1 MRTYIKGYGY
11 PLLVSIV
18 VVLIFVT
25 PVLPLTIDEAIEMA
39 KRNSPFYRAASLKIG
54 ASEALY
60 RATLSPYLPS
70 LELSTLQSRHYTSGI
85 DYNIRNYEIKLS
97 YTLFDGGIRRNEREI
112 AFLNLDIDKEELR
125 KTLLDLQYQVKTAF
139 YKAIASREILE
150 LRRVQ
155 LKDAEKDHEVA
166 EGRYRFGVARLSDVL
181 QASVR
186 LEQARY
192 NLVQAEGDLKKAIS
206 ELNSLIGRD
215 LDSSYDLEGVL
226 VGEIEVPD
234 KDLLFE
240 SGLKGPEVTQAER
253 ALKIA
258 EKNRSKGYS
267 PFLPSIFISASYAK
281 TEGGVFLFSF
291 PEEKRVDLSATWNIF
306 ELGKYFRL
314 KASEKEVD
322 VSAERLREIKRQT
335 MLNIYRIR
343 EDLLTSMGKIKVA
356 EEQLKQA
363 LYNYEQAFGEY
374 KVGKAD
380 ILSLVQAESQLASA
394 REQLINSKLSVMLSK
409 ALLEKMVALDKLED
423 PGKRPD

>member
-1 MRTYIKGYGY
+1 MRTYIKGYGFSLLILIIIILLFAT
-11 PLLVSIV
+11 PLFS
-18 VVLIFVT
+18 
-25 PVLPLTIDEAIEMA
+25 LTIDEAIEMA
-39 KRNSPFYRAASLKIG
+39 KMNSPFYRAAVLKVR

-60 RATLSPYLPS
+60 RATFSPYLPS
-70 LELSTLQSRHYTSGI
+70 LDVSTLQSRHYASAL

-112 AFLNLDIDKEELR
+112 AFLNLEIDREELR
-125 KTLLDLQYQVKTAF
+125 KELFDLQYQVKTAF

-150 LRRVQ
+150 LRRTQ
-155 LKDAEKDHEVA
+155 LMDAEKDHEVA

-186 LEQARY
+186 LEQAKY
-192 NLVQAEGDLKKAIS
+192 NLLQAEGDLKKAIS

-215 LDSSYDLEGVL
+215 LDSSYDLNGEMI
-226 VGEIEVPD
+226 GEIEVPD
-234 KDLLFE
+234 RKILFE
-240 SGLKGPEVTQAER
+240 SGLKGPEVTRAER

-281 TEGGVFLFSF
+281 TEGGIILFSF

-343 EDLLTSMGKIKVA
+343 EDFLTSMSKIKVA

-363 LYNYEQAFGEY
+363 LYNYEQAFSEY

-380 ILSLVQAESQLASA
+380 IISLVQAESQLASA

-409 ALLEKMVALDKLED
+409 ALLEKMVALDRLED
-423 PGKRPD
+423 K